1 MSSTNL
7 NMYAGAFLGTVFAMM
22 TVGILGEAI
31 FGSEAPEQQGY
42 AISAGEGGAATESA
56 GAAAP
61 AVELVSPL
69 LASADAAAGENIFKK
84 CAACHTIEEGGPNK
98 TGPNLWN
105 IVNRPVASH
114 EGFKYSA
121 AMTAFGSD
129 GKVWDYEHLSQF
141 THKPKALVSGTAMG
155 FAGLPKLQD
164 RANLIAFLRTQSPNP
179 APLPDA
185 SAAPAADAAPAAT
198 EGTTTTQ

>member
-31 FGSEAPEQQGY
+31 FSSEAPEQQGY
-42 AISAGEGGAATESA
+42 AISAGEGGAATEA
-56 GAAAP
+56 GAAEP

-69 LASADAAAGENIFKK
+69 LASADAAAGETVFKK
-84 CAACHTIEEGGPNK
+84 CVACHTIEDGGANK

-121 AMTAFGSD
+121 AMTEFGAD

-164 RANLIAFLRTQSPNP
+164 RANLIAYLREQSASP

-185 SAAPAADAAPAAT
+185 NAAPAAEAAPAAT